1 MVFFGERWRR
11 CRHAAHL
18 TQAELAENMGRRR
31 PTVSLGENG
40 HHSPWLVVAQ
50 RVATVLRVRVDDPLE
65 ERGVASVD

>member
-40 HHSPWLVVAQ
+40 HRNPSPPRLQALADV
-50 RVATVLRVRVDDPLE
+50 RGVRVDDPLE